1 MSQARFLFFLE
12 ICVCACAFVRGY
24 APTSSSF
31 CHIKTGQSGSG
42 PPIFFLFTQI
52 FTVMDTVSFVGGN
65 TVLYF
70 VLLPHRNISEST
82 QRFQRLIPK
91 DSVTF
96 QQAERAPGLRPGR
109 GQRNAG
115 REREERNAESRAEV
129 EGVLIKV
136 GNERNAGRDTVGVSL
151 RKLKGERIRVWQERK
166 DLETE

>member
-12 ICVCACAFVRGY
+12 ICVCACAFVREY
-24 APTSSSF
+24 ALFSSSF

-52 FTVMDTVSFVGGN
+52 FTVMDTVSFAGGN

-70 VLLPHRNISEST
+70 VLLPRRNISEST
-82 QRFQRLIPK
+82 QRFQWVIPK

-109 GQRNAG
+109 GQGNTG
-115 REREERNAESRAEV
+115 RERERERRAE
-129 EGVLIKV
+129 
-136 GNERNAGRDTVGVSL
+136 RDA
-151 RKLKGERIRVWQERK
+151 
-166 DLETE
+166 ETREEVDSF